1 MRVLPALVVFGACA
15 EPAPPVDAYAWRLPP
30 GMPTPRVP
38 LDNPMTDDK
47 VELGRYLF
55 YDTRLSRDG
64 SQSCASCHE
73 QARAFTDGR
82 TTPIGVTGEPGR
94 HNAMSLV
101 NVAYNASSTWAGHVV
116 RLEDQALLPM
126 FGTHPVELGLAGAE
140 GELLARL
147 GDEPMYVDLFAR
159 AFPNAAITVDNVT
172 RALAAFERTLIS
184 GRTRFDR
191 FVSGE
196 PTALDASEQRGLAL
210 FESERLGCRRCHGGF
225 NLASAYDHVDMPG
238 GAQVQF
244 FNTALY
250 NVDGTGAYPA
260 GDQGLIEIT
269 GDPRDMGRF
278 RAPTLRNITLTA
290 PYFHDGS
297 APTLDAVIDHYA
309 RGGVG
314 SPLMSPLMTSFTL
327 TAEERADLL
336 AFLGALRDDTLLA
349 DPALASP
356 WQ

>member
-1 MRVLPALVVFGACA
+1 MRALLALIGLVACA

-38 LDNPMTDDK
+38 VDNPMNADK
-47 VELGRYLF
+47 VELGRHLF

-64 SQSCASCHE
+64 SQSCATCHE

-82 TTPIGVTGEPGR
+82 ATPVGVTGEAGR
-94 HNAMSLV
+94 HNSMSLV
-101 NVAYNASSTWAGHVV
+101 NVAYNASNTWASHIT

-140 GELLARL
+140 GELVARL
-147 GDEPMYVDLFAR
+147 AADAIYVDLFAR
-159 AFPNAAITVDNVT
+159 AFEDAAITIDNIT
-172 RALAAFERTLIS
+172 RAMASFERTIIS

-191 FVSGE
+191 FVTGE
-196 PTALDASEQRGLAL
+196 TTALDAREQRGLAL
-210 FESERLGCRRCHGGF
+210 FESDRLGCRRCHGGF

-250 NVDGTGAYPA
+250 NVDGAGAYPP
-260 GDQGLIEIT
+260 GDQGLIEVT

-278 RAPTLRNITLTA
+278 RAPTLRNIALTA

-309 RGGVG
+309 RGGVA
-314 SPLMSPLMTSFTL
+314 SPLRSPLMTSFTL
-327 TAEERADLL
+327 TPDERADLL
-336 AFLGALRDDTLLA
+336 AFLNALTDPTLLSE
-349 DPALASP
+349 PAFASP
-356 WQ
+356 W